1 VSSEELEC
9 RDGIVFV
16 KSNPEITKSFAEV
29 ARTYFVNNGQ
39 LIGRGSYKPP
49 KLGGVHKGSAVGT
62 SPAYSAAT
70 QGAEV
75 AIDEETGEIEVYQNF
90 VLVMTWPS
98 GRAAGLLVFKPKSE
112 LLVEIDIITLQEEL
126 RGLGLARYMYS
137 FFESACKDGTL
148 LFIVSV
154 TEQGWQFYSRCG
166 YQQDIDT
173 FKILTE
179 KNRVIPYEF
188 FMVPTNSELN

>member
-1 VSSEELEC
+1 MADESLV
-9 RDGIVFV
+9 D
-16 KSNPEITKSFAEV
+16 
-29 ARTYFVNNGQ
+29 YFGSQ
-39 LIGRGSYKPP
+39 MQIQGAKLIGRADFEQIF
-49 KLGGVHKGSAVGT
+49 HHFT
-62 SPAYSAAT
+62 
-70 QGAEV
+70 
-75 AIDEETGEIEVYQNF
+75 DFGEINPYYVGLREVYQNF